1 MDDRAPPIEAGS
13 QAWAWAEQIWEY
25 HHMGHDLEGHVADGI
40 LVLCSHGLPGRRLF
54 FYFF

>member
-54 FYFF
+54 F